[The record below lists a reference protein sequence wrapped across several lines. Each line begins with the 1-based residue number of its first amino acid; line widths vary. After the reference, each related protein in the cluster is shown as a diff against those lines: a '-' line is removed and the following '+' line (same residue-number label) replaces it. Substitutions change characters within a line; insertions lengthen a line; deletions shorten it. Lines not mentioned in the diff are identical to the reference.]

1 MTEEKIILTDE
12 PLKSPDQDKLG
23 FAPFAKRIATI
34 IKNMQVKESVVFAVY
49 GKWGS
54 GKTTFLDF
62 LTYYLKGDE
71 SIIIVKFNPWWF
83 SEKEDLIRQFLYNLK
98 LAWDRSTKLKD
109 IAKKLEPYIEA
120 FGEIPKFG
128 WVFKFFSK
136 FTRDS
141 QKNIA

>member
-12 PLKSPDQDKLG
+12 SLKSPDQDKLG
-23 FAPFAKRIATI
+23 FAPFAERIATI
-34 IKNMQVKESVVFAVY
+34 IKDIQVEESVVFAVY

-54 GKTTFLDF
+54 GKTTFIDF
-62 LTYYLKGDE
+62 LTYYLKDDE
-71 SIIIVKFNPWWF
+71 SITIVKFNPWWF
-83 SEKEDLIRQFLYNLK
+83 SGKEDLIRQFLYNLK
-98 LAWDRSTKLKD
+98 LTWDRSTKLKD

-141 QKNIA
+141 QKI